1 MKIRD
6 LRQYV
11 SSICDT
17 DSFEKLG
24 TSDDALLSRMYGLDQ
39 GLDATIGGVA
49 AFASHSE
56 EQLFYEFVQ
65 NAYDASATAL
75 MFFINEDYL
84 VVLNNGEPF
93 YTDRDRKKRNG
104 QLYSFLAKG
113 KSAKYNDPELLGKH
127 GQGSKLLYTLLIDK
141 SIKSNS
147 EQLIKALIEE
157 RKAPYLISWY
167 DIVQLQNLLLLKN
180 DWSFTDPEDET
191 EGMLVT
197 KILYSYYPI
206 SPGVDES
213 LFSYDELKSAIKAF
227 EELVDP
233 KRNMNRLQQ
242 GSALIIPLGQGQFE
256 SITSEKNV
264 QRVLTRLG
272 GFSSIT
278 SDKDYNHGKHI
289 DHIYVFGNEV
299 EQHPVRS
306 INIEFSEE
314 EEVFQYQFAFNPVF
328 ANEGYVNFFKGL
340 PILEAKY
347 GLGFIIDSQ
356 KFDDDNSRQRI
367 TDNNKTGEQLR
378 IAFRILVEKLRNL
391 KSENAELFDY
401 IYESI
406 ISSDIP
412 DGEDYDFIRSAFQ
425 EEFSEFLKS
434 NVRTIHGEYVHID
447 TAQYTSEK
455 LEWIPI
461 EEIGTNRH
469 WVSTDIRKKY
479 DRCGVKGITRVGLSD
494 LLLSADGQ
502 KLSKWILSLDKALY
516 EKFHNIV
523 VPFISKGNFADIKLF
538 RSNKGN
544 IYSPAEILDKDNAI
558 LIYQDDTLGGLYNG
572 CDVLEYICQPIAL
585 ESEKPLLD
593 LLAGKIKAN
602 EELFATNPASQECT
616 CFILKAAH
624 EAGAIN
630 RAYISGIAILQ
641 NHTGKRVAFGNL
653 LLSRPNGT
661 SIYDHFLVRGYK
673 PTTIVNDW
681 CVSTPEA
688 YWQWTKDNID
698 VLCKVEDWA
707 ANPEKCLKDISS
719 VYHAQQRGDGRTPA
733 DTIEL
738 YLDDNGI
745 PTNEKKYRLFNAH
758 SLTNEEYQ
766 HLREVFSS
774 AGIILQR
781 FAKPL
786 NTIPF
791 KLSSLSVFDLHE
803 KDVPVDNMVLSAFFK
818 MNDNLLGTGDNN
830 GYHISPSDEQWLI
843 EPLQPQERNYI
854 GYTEEPTAIDTKL
867 SKRGFFRIDSAL
879 LKYITGKESLYKFS
893 TNDKLAKHAINAFI
907 SESRL
912 FLLPI
917 IDKCNED
924 VKKYYFDRLGLI
936 NIDSSISE
944 DSEEWAVIKYGMRN
958 QQYRQT
964 IFNALRHNNQHLPQ
978 YINSSHVECNGQ
990 VYSIYDLDEDV
1001 KIENESI
1008 ETFLS
1013 LVPAPSEFKEV
1024 YYEDRENEISAD
1036 DLYQQLHDQP
1046 LSITQMLFCLD
1057 YSLSNEDIKFDGLK
1071 LQIGISLSD
1080 MLDAI
1085 KEREMIGFNRYYR
1098 LPGFDIEKQFFADN
1112 TLLIESEQLPTELY
1126 SWYSKNSEGVSLFDG
1141 AHTSTDVH
1149 IAIRQAFLKGD
1160 AYRSVLN
1167 DVKVEC
1173 LINTLEWISK
1183 QQKDVIESS
1192 NEYNIV
1198 NTIILA
1204 LPKGFEGAKYL
1215 LRYVKAIQ
1223 NENNALSVYRLERVD
1238 ADYHILYE
1246 EDRFVFSRRLF
1257 VSNALSRLVS
1267 EKHLYHCQGI
1277 DIVHKYKLDNDRRW
1291 RVSRVA
1297 KEDDAFNEWGDSL
1310 YKEWYSLY
1318 RIKILLSAQEIAITF
1333 SIVCGS
1339 EEVFAENI
1347 KNAEFGYSR
1356 NSFVVL
1362 KYPNSDR
1369 KSVVKTI
1376 ESHLAITQDQALL
1389 GWFQKPFIALQG
1401 MFLDRLD
1408 ELERIAE
1415 DKGLEVKDFITEYT
1429 ATPASKEDKALTSL
1443 TNEQKK
1449 KLSSNIDSVL
1459 TLCDQFT
1466 DDDLTY
1472 LKDNLDKIREMMSD
1486 EKDEQSQVR
1495 QIIGYIGELIYEHY
1509 LKEKLRVNYEF
1520 SADNGVG
1527 EYDFKYT
1534 DTDGHAVYVDVKT
1547 NLYSLKDGNSPF
1559 YLHRTQNG
1567 FMHAN
1572 PQADYRIVRI
1582 SLKDLHLDKGYA
1594 DARDV
1599 HGKDQDPRVN
1609 QRLNDECRRIAKNY
1623 WRMAKIEEFT
1633 SDSPEYAIRI
1643 ERR

>member
-6 LRQYV
+6 LRQYIK
-11 SSICDT
+11 SLCGT
-17 DSFEKLG
+17 DSFDALG
-24 TSDDALLSRMYGLDQ
+24 TSEDKFLSYMYGSGQ
-39 GLDATIGGVA
+39 ELDAAIGGA
-49 AFASHSE
+49 ADFASHSE

-65 NAYDASATAL
+65 NAYDANASAL
-75 MFFINEDYL
+75 MFYINEQYL
-84 VVLNNGEPF
+84 VVLNNGDPF
-93 YTDRDRKKRNG
+93 FTDANIKQRHG

-113 KSAKYNDPELLGKH
+113 KSAKYNDPKLLGKH

-306 INIEFSEE
+306 INIEFSEK

-328 ANEGYVNFFKGL
+328 ANESYVNFFKGL

-347 GLGFIIDSQ
+347 GLGFIVDSQ
-356 KFDDDNSRQRI
+356 QFDVVNSRQRI
-367 TDNNKTGEQLR
+367 AEDDKTGEQMR
-378 IAFRILVEKLRNL
+378 IAFRFLIEKIERL
-391 KSENAELFDY
+391 KSTDVELFNY
-401 IYESI
+401 IYDSI
-406 ISSDIP
+406 TACDIP
-412 DGEDYDFIRSAFQ
+412 EGEDYNFIRSAFQ
-425 EEFSEFLKS
+425 DEFSDFLKS
-434 NVRTIHGEYVHID
+434 NVRTIQGEYVDID
-447 TAQYTSEK
+447 KLQYTSEK

-494 LLLSADGQ
+494 LILSADAQ

-523 VPFISKGNFADIKLF
+523 VPFISKDNFANVKLF

-558 LIYQDDTLGGLYNG
+558 LIYQDDTLGRIYNG
-572 CDVLEYICQPIAL
+572 CSTLEYICLPT
-585 ESEKPLLD
+585 PLINEYK
-593 LLAGKIKAN
+593 LLQLLVDKIKAS
-602 EELFATNPASQECT
+602 EELFAANPANQECA
-616 CFILKAAH
+616 CSILKIAYDMEAAS
-624 EAGAIN
+624 
-630 RAYISGIAILQ
+630 RTYISRIAILQ
-641 NHTGKRVAFGNL
+641 NRVSKRVAFGKL
-653 LLSRPNGT
+653 LLARPDGT
-661 SIYDHFLVRGYK
+661 SIYDNFMLRGYR
-673 PTTIVNDW
+673 PTTIVNEW
-681 CVSTPEA
+681 CASTPEA
-688 YWQWTKDNID
+688 YWQWTKANID
-698 VLCKVEDWA
+698 EISIVTDWSE
-707 ANPEKCLKDISS
+707 NPEKCLKDISE
-719 VYHAQQRGDGRTPA
+719 VYRAQQRDKIISPS
-733 DTIEL
+733 DIIEL

-745 PTNEKKYRLFNAH
+745 PTKERKYRLSNAQN
-758 SLTNEEYQ
+758 LTDNEYQ
-766 HLREVFSS
+766 HLREVFPN
-774 AGIILQR
+774 AGIVSKR
-781 FAKPL
+781 FAKALTTAPFRLFSL
-786 NTIPF
+786 N
-791 KLSSLSVFDLHE
+791 VFDLHE

-818 MNDNLLGTGDNN
+818 MDDNLLGTGDNN

-867 SKRGFFRIDSAL
+867 SKRGFFRIDNAL

-1008 ETFLS
+1008 EAFLS

-1024 YYEDRENEISAD
+1024 YYKDGENKISAD

-1071 LQIGISLSD
+1071 LQIGVSLSD

-1085 KEREMIGFNRYYR
+1085 KERKMIGFNRYYR
-1098 LPGFDIEKQFFADN
+1098 LPGFDIQKQFFADN

-1141 AHTSTDVH
+1141 AHTSTDAH

-1183 QQKDVIESS
+1183 QQRDIVESS

-1246 EDRFVFSRRLF
+1246 EDRFVFSRRLL
-1257 VSNALSRLVS
+1257 VSDRLCRLVA

-1297 KEDDAFNEWGDSL
+1297 KEDVASNEWGDSL

-1347 KNAEFGYSR
+1347 KNAEFGYNR

-1449 KLSSNIDSVL
+1449 KLSENLDSVL

-1472 LKDNLDKIREMMSD
+1472 LKDNLDKIREMMAD

-1495 QIIGYIGELIYEHY
+1495 QIIGYIGELIYEQY
-1509 LKEKLRVNYEF
+1509 LKEKLKVEYEF
-1520 SADNGVG
+1520 SADEGVG

-1534 DTDGHAVYVDVKT
+1534 DADGHTVYVDVKT

-1559 YLHRTQNG
+1559 YLHRMQNG
-1567 FMHAN
+1567 FMHKF
-1572 PQADYRIVRI
+1572 PHADYRIVRI
-1582 SLKDLHLDKGYA
+1582 SLKDLHLDKGDYEA
-1594 DARDV
+1594 VKAYIT
-1599 HGKDQDPRVN
+1599 DQDPREN
-1609 QRLNDECRRIAKNY
+1609 KKLKDKCQKIAKNY
-1623 WRMAKIEEFT
+1623 WHGAEIEEFKE
-1633 SDSPEYAIRI
+1633 DSPEYAIRI
-1643 ERR
+1643 EKR

>member
-213 LFSYDELKSAIKAF
+213 LFSYDELKSAITAF

-378 IAFRILVEKLRNL
+378 IAFRILVEKLRDL

-469 WVSTDIRKKY
+469 WVSTEIRKKY

-523 VPFISKGNFADIKLF
+523 VPFISKDDFANVKLF

-602 EELFATNPASQECT
+602 EELFATNPASQECA

-707 ANPEKCLKDISS
+707 ENPEKCLKDISS

-758 SLTNEEYQ
+758 SLTSEEYQ
-766 HLREVFSS
+766 HLREIFSG
-774 AGIILQR
+774 AGIISQR
-781 FAKPL
+781 FAKSL

-818 MNDNLLGTGDNN
+818 MDDNLLGTGDNN

-854 GYTEEPTAIDTKL
+854 GYTEEPTEIDSKL

-978 YINSSHVECNGQ
+978 NINSSHVECNGQ

-1008 ETFLS
+1008 EAFLS

-1024 YYEDRENEISAD
+1024 YYKDRENEISAD

-1046 LSITQMLFCLD
+1046 LSIIQMLFCLD
-1057 YSLSNEDIKFDGLK
+1057 YSFSNEDVKYADLK
-1071 LQIGISLSD
+1071 LQSGVSLSD

-1085 KEREMIGFNRYYR
+1085 KERNMTGFNRYYR
-1098 LPGFDIEKQFFADN
+1098 LPGFDIQKQFFADN
-1112 TLLIESEQLPTELY
+1112 ILLIESEQLPTELY
-1126 SWYSKNSEGVSLFDG
+1126 SWYSRNSEGVSLFDG
-1141 AHTSTDVH
+1141 AHTSTDAH
-1149 IAIRQAFLKGD
+1149 IAIRQAFLNGD
-1160 AYRSVLN
+1160 AHRYILN

-1173 LINTLEWISK
+1173 LINTLEWISR
-1183 QQKDVIESS
+1183 QQRDIVESS

-1204 LPKGFEGAKYL
+1204 LPKGFDGTKYL
-1215 LRYVKAIQ
+1215 LRYIKAIQ

-1297 KEDDAFNEWGDSL
+1297 KEDVAFNEWGDSL

-1369 KSVVKTI
+1369 KSVMKTI

-1449 KLSSNIDSVL
+1449 KLSENLESVL

-1472 LKDNLDKIREMMSD
+1472 LKDNLDKIREMMAD

-1534 DTDGHAVYVDVKT
+1534 DTDGHTVYVDVKT

-1572 PQADYRIVRI
+1572 PRADYRIVRI

-1599 HGKDQDPRVN
+1599 HGKDQDPRAN

>member
-1 MKIRD
+1 M
-6 LRQYV
+6 
-11 SSICDT
+11 
-17 DSFEKLG
+17 
-24 TSDDALLSRMYGLDQ
+24 
-39 GLDATIGGVA
+39 AT
-49 AFASHSE
+49 
-56 EQLFYEFVQ
+56 
-65 NAYDASATAL
+65 
-75 MFFINEDYL
+75 
-84 VVLNNGEPF
+84 
-93 YTDRDRKKRNG
+93 
-104 QLYSFLAKG
+104 
-113 KSAKYNDPELLGKH
+113 
-127 GQGSKLLYTLLIDK
+127 
-141 SIKSNS
+141 
-147 EQLIKALIEE
+147 
-157 RKAPYLISWY
+157 
-167 DIVQLQNLLLLKN
+167 
-180 DWSFTDPEDET
+180 
-191 EGMLVT
+191 
-197 KILYSYYPI
+197 
-206 SPGVDES
+206 
-213 LFSYDELKSAIKAF
+213 
-227 EELVDP
+227 
-233 KRNMNRLQQ
+233 
-242 GSALIIPLGQGQFE
+242 
-256 SITSEKNV
+256 
-264 QRVLTRLG
+264 
-272 GFSSIT
+272 
-278 SDKDYNHGKHI
+278 
-289 DHIYVFGNEV
+289 
-299 EQHPVRS
+299 
-306 INIEFSEE
+306 
-314 EEVFQYQFAFNPVF
+314 
-328 ANEGYVNFFKGL
+328 
-340 PILEAKY
+340 
-347 GLGFIIDSQ
+347 
-356 KFDDDNSRQRI
+356 
-367 TDNNKTGEQLR
+367 
-378 IAFRILVEKLRNL
+378 
-391 KSENAELFDY
+391 
-401 IYESI
+401 
-406 ISSDIP
+406 DIP
-412 DGEDYDFIRSAFQ
+412 DGEDYDFIRSVFQ
-425 EEFSEFLKS
+425 EEFTPFLRA
-434 NVRTIHGEYVHID
+434 NVQTINGDYVSIENV
-447 TAQYTSEK
+447 QYTTEK
-455 LEWIPI
+455 LEWIPTS
-461 EEIGTNRH
+461 EIGYSRQWVTNELR
-469 WVSTDIRKKY
+469 RKY
-479 DRCGVKGITRVGLSD
+479 DKCSIKDITKVTFVD
-494 LLLSADGQ
+494 LVSSANSAQLG
-502 KLSKWILSLDKALY
+502 KWILSLDAQTY
-516 EKFHNIV
+516 VKFHNIV
-523 VPFISKGNFADIKLF
+523 APFISKDNFANVKLF

-544 IYSPAEILDKDNAI
+544 IYSPAEIIDKDNAI

-602 EELFATNPASQECT
+602 EELFATNPASQECA

-673 PTTIVNDW
+673 PTTVVNDW

-707 ANPEKCLKDISS
+707 ENPEKCLKDISS

-766 HLREVFSS
+766 HLREVFSG
-774 AGIILQR
+774 AGIISQR
-781 FAKPL
+781 FAKVL

-818 MNDNLLGTGDNN
+818 MDDNLLGTGDNN

-854 GYTEEPTAIDTKL
+854 GYTEEPTAIDSKL

-990 VYSIYDLDEDV
+990 GYSIYDLDEDV

-1024 YYEDRENEISAD
+1024 YYKDRENEISAD

-1046 LSITQMLFCLD
+1046 LSIIQMLFCLD
-1057 YSLSNEDIKFDGLK
+1057 YSFSNEDVKYADLK
-1071 LQIGISLSD
+1071 LQSGVSLSD

-1085 KEREMIGFNRYYR
+1085 KERNMTGFNRYYR
-1098 LPGFDIEKQFFADN
+1098 LPGFDIQKQFFADN
-1112 TLLIESEQLPTELY
+1112 ILLIESEQLPTELY
-1126 SWYSKNSEGVSLFDG
+1126 SWYSRNSEGVSLFDG
-1141 AHTSTDVH
+1141 AHTSTDAH
-1149 IAIRQAFLKGD
+1149 IAIRQAFLNGD
-1160 AYRSVLN
+1160 AHRYILN

-1173 LINTLEWISK
+1173 LINTLEWISR
-1183 QQKDVIESS
+1183 QQKDIVESS

-1204 LPKGFEGAKYL
+1204 LPKGFDGTKYL
-1215 LRYVKAIQ
+1215 LRYIKAIQ
-1223 NENNALSVYRLERVD
+1223 NENNSLSVYRLERVD

-1297 KEDDAFNEWGDSL
+1297 KEDVAFNEWGDSL

-1369 KSVVKTI
+1369 KSVMKTI

-1449 KLSSNIDSVL
+1449 KLSENLDSVL

-1472 LKDNLDKIREMMSD
+1472 LKDNLDKIREMMAD

-1495 QIIGYIGELIYEHY
+1495 QIIGYIGELIYEQY
-1509 LKEKLRVNYEF
+1509 LKEKLKVEYEF
-1520 SADNGVG
+1520 SADEGIG
-1527 EYDFKYT
+1527 AYDFKYT
-1534 DTDGHAVYVDVKT
+1534 DTDGHTVYVDVKT

-1559 YLHRTQNG
+1559 YLHRMQNG
-1567 FMHAN
+1567 FMHEN
-1572 PQADYRIVRI
+1572 PQADYRIVRV
-1582 SLKDLHLDKGYA
+1582 SLKDLNLDKSYA
-1594 DARDV
+1594 DARDI
-1599 HGKDQDPRVN
+1599 HGKDQNPRDN
-1609 QRLNDECRRIAKNY
+1609 WRLKRECQRIAKNY
-1623 WRMAKIEEFT
+1623 WRVAKIEEFAE
-1633 SDSPEYAIRI
+1633 DSPEYAIRI
-1643 ERR
+1643 ERK